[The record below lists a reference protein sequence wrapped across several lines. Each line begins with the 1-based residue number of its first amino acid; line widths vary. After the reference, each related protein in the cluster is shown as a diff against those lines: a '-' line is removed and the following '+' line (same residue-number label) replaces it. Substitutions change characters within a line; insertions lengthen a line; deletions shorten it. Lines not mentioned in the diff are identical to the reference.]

1 MYFLLVRKLC
11 NHLGIFMD
19 QRKSGP
25 QVKLFLG
32 ISCHFGALSKEVLF
46 FANDAGATFLGLE
59 KSSWT
64 CPNKSNRS
72 TSSAELTQQ
81 NEAQNKPF
89 WVFPKIMGF
98 PPKSSISNRVFPSFS
113 PSILGGF
120 PAILGN
126 PHIFPSVL
134 LRYFV
139 APKLQEQWSKKWTF
153 RICTKQCCCYLF
165 GVISCHT
172 SSRATFSK
180 IIQFHQ

>member
-1 MYFLLVRKLC
+1 ML
-11 NHLGIFMD
+11 MM
-19 QRKSGP
+19 
-25 QVKLFLG
+25 QVPPFSAWKKVPELAQTNPIG
-32 ISCHFGALSKEVLF
+32 R
-46 FANDAGATFLGLE
+46 
-59 KSSWT
+59 
-64 CPNKSNRS
+64 P
-72 TSSAELTQQ
+72 SSAELTQQ

-139 APKLQEQWSKKWTF
+139 APKLQEQ
-153 RICTKQCCCYLF
+153 
-165 GVISCHT
+165 
-172 SSRATFSK
+172 
-180 IIQFHQ
+180 